1 MRIGEVGHRAGVSA
15 KTIRYYED
23 IGLLPEPERA
33 DNGYR
38 EYDDGV
44 VERLAFI
51 RDAQASG
58 LSLTEIGSILE
69 ERDRG
74 ERTCH
79 HVLELLEHHLEDID
93 RQIRQLR
100 KMRTVLARMTEHA
113 RSLDPAACVDPNR
126 CQTIMPDAG
135 ASPATR
141 TAGARIHGS
150 PAAAGRHG

>member
-1 MRIGEVGHRAGVSA
+1 MKIGEVGHRASVSA
-15 KTIRYYED
+15 KTIRYYET
-23 IGLLPEPERA
+23 IGLLPEPDRA

-74 ERTCH
+74 ARTCD
-79 HVLELLEHHLEDID
+79 HVRELLEHHLEDID

-100 KMRTVLARMTEHA
+100 KMRGVLAQMTERA
-113 RSLDPAACVDPNR
+113 RTLDPADCVDPHR
-126 CQTIMPDAG
+126 CQTIVPDAG
-135 ASPATR
+135 AHRANR

-150 PAAAGRHG
+150 PGSRTHT